1 MKEFAEKMNNVG
13 SKIEKILSFSSTSEG
28 QWF

>member
-1 MKEFAEKMNNVG
+1 MKEFAEKVSNVG
-13 SKIEKILSFSSTSEG
+13 SKIEKILSFSSTSDG